1 MYKRLLVSLGI
12 TSLIS
17 GLFALIFINHWWLVF
32 ALTFVLQIV
41 VFYFINT
48 AIENNLIEKAEK
60 IKIQQ
65 YVEANKQVAIIEC
78 PCGDK
83 NKQEVVMRFDKEV
96 TYICGKCEK
105 NIKAVI
111 DVRPILVTE
120 PIYFKK

>member
-83 NKQEVVMRFDKEV
+83 NKQEIVMRFDKEV

>member
-120 PIYFKK
+120 QIYFKK